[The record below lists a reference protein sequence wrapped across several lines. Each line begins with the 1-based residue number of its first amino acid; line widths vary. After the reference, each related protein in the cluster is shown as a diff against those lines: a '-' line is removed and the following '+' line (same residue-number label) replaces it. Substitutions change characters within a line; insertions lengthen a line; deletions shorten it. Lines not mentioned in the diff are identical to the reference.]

1 MKKLFSRADRWEHYQ
16 EYVRLPFGREEEF
29 RGVKRSR
36 FLIKKQYTQIYAHLG
51 WFSWKVRQEGESFS
65 IFLFHEFTDGRVG
78 GVAAHNVPHKQ
89 LDAMVEK
96 CYARRPTPGWTLLA

>member
-51 WFSWKVRQEGESFS
+51 WFSWKVGREGESFS

-89 LDAMVEK
+89 LDRMVEK
-96 CYARRPTPGWTLLA
+96 CYARRPTHGWTLLA